1 MNAAEK
7 EVYYKGYVSG
17 YRMGMRDAMN
27 GYSIDLEH
35 ICAGDIPV
43 EAAELSTR
51 VKNCLLFSGCKYLR
65 DVVEFDGKK
74 IRTMRNFGPKGAAE
88 VARYLDSLG
97 IYHSAWNA
105 YL

>member
-7 EVYYKGYVSG
+7 DVYYKGYVSG

-51 VKNCLLFSGCKYLR
+51 VKNCLLFGQSWHLPQRLECVSLKIYR
-65 DVVEFDGKK
+65 EFAIICCG
-74 IRTMRNFGPKGAAE
+74 FA
-88 VARYLDSLG
+88 
-97 IYHSAWNA
+97 
-105 YL
+105 